1 MNRVQK
7 VICHVVQHAALVVGV
22 VLLTTALLSS
32 YVRYETVNGVRST
45 FLNNEGRQK
54 DFEDSKIFNELM
66 KEQVLTIVRYG
77 AIRGQ
82 LETDGVYDANKVI
95 DITAYANRFEGVP
108 NRYVTAD
115 YYLEDLI
122 RWGKYGIEYADNA
135 SGKKVPVCHRISYDS
150 VMDDEDFELVM
161 ENSDS
166 ESRAIFREEAKII
179 EENRKKYIQ
188 IAESEQPYDIYIS
201 YRAKDDNGDKTAVSE
216 IAGHLYNK
224 LTSARY
230 RVFLSEAAL
239 KGKKQSDCEPYIYS
253 ALNSANVMLA
263 LGTSYDDYNDVWVK
277 NEWNRY
283 LEIAEKLSLI
293 HISEP
298 TRH

>member
-1 MNRVQK
+1 
-7 VICHVVQHAALVVGV
+7 
-22 VLLTTALLSS
+22 
-32 YVRYETVNGVRST
+32 
-45 FLNNEGRQK
+45 
-54 DFEDSKIFNELM
+54 
-66 KEQVLTIVRYG
+66 
-77 AIRGQ
+77 
-82 LETDGVYDANKVI
+82 
-95 DITAYANRFEGVP
+95 
-108 NRYVTAD
+108 
-115 YYLEDLI
+115 
-122 RWGKYGIEYADNA
+122 
-135 SGKKVPVCHRISYDS
+135 
-150 VMDDEDFELVM
+150 MDDEDFELVM

-253 ALNSANVMLA
+253 ALNSAKCYA
-263 LGTSYDDYNDVWVK
+263 CTWY
-277 NEWNRY
+277 
-283 LEIAEKLSLI
+283 II
-293 HISEP
+293 
-298 TRH
+298 

>member
-1 MNRVQK
+1 
-7 VICHVVQHAALVVGV
+7 
-22 VLLTTALLSS
+22 
-32 YVRYETVNGVRST
+32 
-45 FLNNEGRQK
+45 
-54 DFEDSKIFNELM
+54 
-66 KEQVLTIVRYG
+66 
-77 AIRGQ
+77 
-82 LETDGVYDANKVI
+82 
-95 DITAYANRFEGVP
+95 
-108 NRYVTAD
+108 
-115 YYLEDLI
+115 
-122 RWGKYGIEYADNA
+122 
-135 SGKKVPVCHRISYDS
+135 
-150 VMDDEDFELVM
+150 MDDEDFELVM

-201 YRAKDDNGDKTAVSE
+201 YRAKDDNGDKTSVSE

-263 LGTSYDDYNDVWVK
+263 LVHHMMIITMSGLRMNGTDIL
-277 NEWNRY
+277 R
-283 LEIAEKLSLI
+283 
-293 HISEP
+293 
-298 TRH
+298 